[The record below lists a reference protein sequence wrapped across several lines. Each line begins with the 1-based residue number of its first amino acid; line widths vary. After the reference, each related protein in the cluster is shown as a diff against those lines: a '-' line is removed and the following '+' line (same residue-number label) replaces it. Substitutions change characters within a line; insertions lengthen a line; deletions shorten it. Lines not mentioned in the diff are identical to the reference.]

1 MSDVLLTVS
10 GTIKEDILD
19 EIARGNRPMADYIHM
34 ADAFDADLLDVPK
47 AREVGGGF
55 GRFLERFG
63 GINLL
68 IAWACFVLRKNYK
81 VIFTDGEQIGIPLA
95 ILLKFLGIF
104 DRKRPTHMMIV
115 HILSVGKKMLFF
127 DYLRIHTHIDI
138 FYVYS
143 TWQKEFIQA
152 RWGVRSRRVVFTPF
166 MVDDDFFS
174 PSPLYEDIR
183 PELDLHYPGLP
194 TICAVGLEFRDYPTL
209 VEAVRGLDVQVVI
222 AAGSPW
228 SKRDDTTERAE
239 IPDNVHVQRFTQHE
253 LRALYAHSEFVVMPL
268 YHVEFQ
274 AGVTA
279 LLEAMSMEKA
289 IVCTSTPG
297 QTDVVIH
304 DENGFYVPP
313 EDPVTLRHAI
323 RYLLD
328 NPDEAERMG
337 RFGRKKIVEEM
348 SLTQYVKRFD
358 RYVRE
363 AVREANGHIKQEPL
377 IVNGQPPVVKE

>member
-47 AREVGGGF
+47 ARERGGRI
-55 GRFLERFG
+55 GRLLEKIG

-68 IAWACFVLRKNYK
+68 IAWACFVLRKQYK

-143 TWQKEFIQA
+143 TWQKDFIQE
-152 RWGVRSRRVVFTPF
+152 RWGVSPRNVVFTPF
-166 MVDDDFFS
+166 MVDEDFFS
-174 PSPLYEDIR
+174 PSPLHDDIR
-183 PELDLHYPGLP
+183 PQLDLNYPGLP

-209 VEAVRGLDVQVVI
+209 VEAVRGLDVQVII

-228 SKRDDTTERAE
+228 SKRDDTTEQAE
-239 IPDNVHVQRFTQHE
+239 IPDNVFVHRFTQHE
-253 LRALYAHSEFVVMPL
+253 LRALYAYSAFVVMPL
-268 YHVEFQ
+268 YHVQFQ

-323 RYLLD
+323 RYLID
-328 NPDEAERMG
+328 NPDEAQRMG

-363 AVREANGHIKQEPL
+363 AVRESAGHPKPETLIMNGR
-377 IVNGQPPVVKE
+377 PPVVKE

>member
-19 EIARGNRPMADYIHM
+19 EIARGNRPMADYIQM
-34 ADAFDADLLDVPK
+34 ADAFGADLLDVPK
-47 AREVGGGF
+47 AREVSGRF
-55 GRFLERFG
+55 GRLLEKIG

-68 IAWACFVLRKNYK
+68 IAWACFILRKQYK

-95 ILLKFLGIF
+95 ILLKYVGLF
-104 DRKRPTHMMIV
+104 DKQRPTHMMIV
-115 HILSVGKKMLFF
+115 HILSVGKKTLFF
-127 DYLRIHTHIDI
+127 DYFRIYTHIDI
-138 FYVYS
+138 FYVYA
-143 TWQKEFIQA
+143 TWQKEFIEE
-152 RWGVRSRRVVFTPF
+152 RWGLEPRRVVFTPF

-183 PELDLHYPGLP
+183 PQLDLNYPGLP

-209 VEAVRGLDVQVVI
+209 VEAVRGLDIQVII

-228 SKRDDTTERAE
+228 SKRGDTTEQAE
-239 IPDNVHVQRFTQHE
+239 IPDNVHVHRFSQHE
-253 LRALYAHSEFVVMPL
+253 LRALYAYSEFVVMPL

-289 IVCTSTPG
+289 IICTSTPG
-297 QTDVVIH
+297 QTDVIIH

-328 NPDEAERMG
+328 NPDEAQRMG
-337 RFGRKKIVEEM
+337 RFGRKKIIEEM

-358 RYVRE
+358 RDVRD
-363 AVREANGHIKQEPL
+363 AVRKSNGHVKHEPL
-377 IVNGQPPVVKE
+377 IMNGGSPIIKE